1 LLKFPGDDRQVEL
14 VRRDDVPSMRTIVVD
29 GVEHWLG
36 HVKDFTKNTN
46 LAEFLPKDNRISMA
60 WVRLEAGEELTPHVH
75 PVPSMILIVEG
86 SAGTTGDKHA
96 VMNAGDAL
104 LVPQRRP
111 HGFVGL
117 EPNGFWGL
125 SIQFDSRGLYEDIED
140 PWATFLADEKS
151 AELAGS
157 PIEQLFKKNEEYM
170 ERFDKHRLFVLARN
184 GLLKNPQT
192 RRRFL
197 DCFQVWSNHFQK
209 MVLNRVVTLQNP
221 LFEEL
226 AWLHLVE
233 ELGHNR
239 DLAKSRSDLKPVFD
253 PILEAVCSWFPSKI
267 GMLSDL
273 EKVVLVHLVVEA
285 SALSFYR
292 HVQPAM
298 ETSGTK
304 NHFDSH
310 KAGDEAHV
318 QMGYAFLRQ
327 VTSADWPRLFD
338 IQRQGWAMLMAVMG
352 RVADLVVHTSGQVD
366 DAQPQP
372 RQDAQ
377 HVVEPVAARAKTST
391 PRKDTP
397 YVVEPIDVIGEPHAK
412 SRAPHKASEEWTTD
426 RVVKKQISAA
436 E

>member
-1 LLKFPGDDRQVEL
+1 MLKLLGEDRQVEL
-14 VRRDDVPSMRTIVVD
+14 VRRDDVPSMRTIVVN

-86 SAGTTGDKHA
+86 SAKTTGDKHA

-111 HGFVGL
+111 HGFIGMA
-117 EPNGFWGL
+117 PNGFWGL

-140 PWATFLADEKS
+140 PWATFLAQEKS
-151 AELAGS
+151 SDTAS
-157 PIEQLFKKNEEYM
+157 SQIDQLFKKNEEYM
-170 ERFDKHRLFVLARN
+170 ERFDKHRLFVLVRN
-184 GLLKNPQT
+184 GLLKNPVAK
-192 RRRFL
+192 RKFL
-197 DCFQVWSNHFQK
+197 DCFQVWSNYFQK

-221 LFEEL
+221 AFEDL
-226 AWLHLVE
+226 AWAHLTD

-239 DLAKSRSDLKPVFD
+239 DLAKSRKDLQTVFD
-253 PILEAVCSWFPSKI
+253 PVLEGVCSWFASKV
-267 GMLSDL
+267 GMISDI

-285 SALSFYR
+285 SAMYFYK

-298 ETSGTK
+298 AANATK
-304 NHFDSH
+304 GHFDKH
-310 KAGDEAHV
+310 KSDDEAHV
-318 QMGYAFLRQ
+318 AMGYDFLRN
-327 VTSADWPRLFD
+327 VTSADWPRLFE
-338 IQRQGWAMLMAVMG
+338 IQHQGWQMLMAVMG

-366 DAQPQP
+366 ASDEQPQQVAEP
-372 RQDAQ
+372 IAARAKSSDPFL
-377 HVVEPVAARAKTST
+377 VEPVAASAKNGAARR
-391 PRKDTP
+391 PNEERP
-397 YVVEPIDVIGEPHAK
+397 LVHVVEEG
-412 SRAPHKASEEWTTD
+412 T
-426 RVVKKQISAA
+426 AA